1 MQREKPKPEA
11 RTFPTL
17 PKIKRRSSKPVAE
30 VKPTVKK
37 RTSIVPKVEQLHH
50 KIFIMS
56 RNMFIKAQT
65 SNTSKFCTQSGK
77 YLAIHHECLESDEF
91 Y

>member
-1 MQREKPKPEA
+1 MQREKPVDKPKPEA

-17 PKIKRRSSKPVAE
+17 PKIKRTSSKPVAE

-50 KIFIMS
+50 KIFIS
-56 RNMFIKAQT
+56 LGICLSKHRYQIVEG
-65 SNTSKFCTQSGK
+65 SNILCPKW
-77 YLAIHHECLESDEF
+77 
-91 Y
+91 

>member
-1 MQREKPKPEA
+1 MQRENNKPVDKPKPEA

-17 PKIKRRSSKPVAE
+17 PKIKRTSSKPVAE

-50 KIFIMS
+50 KYS
-56 RNMFIKAQT
+56 
-65 SNTSKFCTQSGK
+65 SC
-77 YLAIHHECLESDEF
+77 
-91 Y
+91 